1 MTTDK
6 PQEKTLVVILGATAT
21 GKTDIGIRLA
31 QAFRSEIISS
41 DSRQIYREMSIGTAK
56 PTAEELAAV
65 PHHFIGTRS
74 ATEDYSAGR
83 YEEEALQCIE
93 ELFRRHDILF
103 LVGGS
108 GLYIDA
114 LCNGM
119 DALPQTDPD
128 LRQQLTRELEQQG
141 LEALTLRLRD
151 LDPIY
156 YEQVDRANPQ
166 RIIRALEVCLQTGKP
181 YSSLR
186 KQTVKQRPFRILKI
200 GIRMPRTQLY
210 ERIDRRVIQMME
222 QGLEEEVRSLIPLR
236 HYNALQTVGYKELF
250 EFFDGKISREEAVSL
265 IQRNSRR
272 YAKRQETWFRRDP
285 EPVWMEGNAFCAEK
299 IEKYLREFV

>member
-1 MTTDK
+1 
-6 PQEKTLVVILGATAT
+6 
-21 GKTDIGIRLA
+21 
-31 QAFRSEIISS
+31 
-41 DSRQIYREMSIGTAK
+41 MSIGTAK

-181 YSSLR
+181 YSSPTQTDRQTTSVPYSQNRHTNAPDTTLR
-186 KQTVKQRPFRILKI
+186 ANRPSGHSDDGARFRGGGTFVDPVTSLQRPAN
-200 GIRMPRTQLY
+200 
-210 ERIDRRVIQMME
+210 RR
-222 QGLEEEVRSLIPLR
+222 
-236 HYNALQTVGYKELF
+236 LQ
-250 EFFDGKISREEAVSL
+250 RAV
-265 IQRNSRR
+265 
-272 YAKRQETWFRRDP
+272 
-285 EPVWMEGNAFCAEK
+285 
-299 IEKYLREFV
+299 